1 MKNILYT
8 FLVFGLF
15 FSCNDKEN
23 DLTEA
28 NLNGKVKSVK
38 KRVYDATEK
47 FGGTVKV
54 NFLYEKIFVFNKSGN
69 KIEEKNYD
77 KDGELSYKWKFKY
90 DEDENVIEQ
99 NQYNKDGKLILKGKY
114 KNDEN
119 GKIIEVNFYNPK
131 SELESTWKYEYDK
144 DENLI
149 KVNFDQDGSNQ
160 YVYVYDENENLIE
173 IKDSEDWF
181 RWRFKY
187 DKNGNKTVENA
198 YYDNFNGEIKF
209 PILDYKKEYKY
220 EKLDDENNWLKLI
233 TYKNGKIIYITEN
246 EIEYF
251 SNRLMVKSKEQSS
264 ELLKVKE
271 IVNEKNNTKIDWS
284 PLALDEELIEDFKIP
299 PPPPPTPTQFLPQP
313 PGYEEYDFIQEEYFE
328 VVEMEEGIEVP
339 FAVIEN
345 VPIFPG
351 CDKGNNA
358 AKKKCMSQEI
368 TKFVQRKFN
377 TGFAGD
383 LGLSGRQRISVIF
396 KIDKSGSVFGVRA
409 RAPHPRLEKEAT
421 RVINLLPDM
430 KPGKQRGEAVIVS
443 YSLPIIFQV
452 QEAEPESR
460 EKDIPMIYDCNKFK
474 TGSFKSVINIGGV
487 EYTSVFKRNDS
498 IQVETFNNEIDSSY
512 VRWINDCE
520 VVFTTINPKNLVQKK
535 PVLVKILRTFKNSYD
550 FEYSYLG
557 ETTKRKGKAT
567 MEL

>member
-1 MKNILYT
+1 MRNILYT

-181 RWRFKY
+181 RWKFKY

-351 CDKGNNA
+351 CDKGNND

>member
-1 MKNILYT
+1 MRNILYT

-181 RWRFKY
+181 RWKFKY

-351 CDKGNNA
+351 CDKGNND

-377 TGFAGD
+377 TGLAGD

-396 KIDKSGSVFGVRA
+396 KIDKSGSVVGVRA

>member
-1 MKNILYT
+1 MRNILYT

-114 KNDEN
+114 KNDVN

-181 RWRFKY
+181 RWKFKY

-351 CDKGNNA
+351 CDKGNND

>member
-1 MKNILYT
+1 MRNILYT